1 MRDLFL
7 KFAENPDLKSFL
19 AVRQAVLASEE
30 YQPDSEELDRADEL
44 IDEGKWAEARTCL
57 QEALPNLLLSPQAH
71 LLMAAIAEEL
81 GEPSQE
87 QLEDFL
93 ASTCAEGILSTGDGT
108 KDKPYLVLRASDEY
122 DLIEY
127 LEKEPTDEDEVEEG
141 DRSLDRVKCNDGSEL
156 WFDVTEAKA
165 RLAQPREEEG
175 EESEEDEDEGE
186 DDA

>member
-7 KFAENPDLKSFL
+7 KFAENPDRKTFL
-19 AVRQAVLASEE
+19 AVRQEVLASKE
-30 YQPDSEELDRADEL
+30 YQPDSDELDRADEL

-81 GEPSQE
+81 GDPSEE

-108 KDKPYLVLRASDEY
+108 KDKPYLVLRATDEY

-127 LEKEPTDEDEVEEG
+127 LEKEPIDEEEVQEG
-141 DRSLDRVKCNDGSEL
+141 ERSLDRVKCNDGSEL

-165 RLAQPREEEG
+165 RLAQQGEEG
-175 EESEEDEDEGE
+175 DESEEDEDDDEG
-186 DDA
+186 DA

>member
-7 KFAENPDLKSFL
+7 KFAENPDRKSFL
-19 AVRQAVLASEE
+19 AVRQEVLAAKE

-44 IDEGKWAEARTCL
+44 IDEGKWAEARVCL

-81 GEPSQE
+81 GDSGEE

-108 KDKPYLVLRASDEY
+108 KDKPYLVLRATDEY

-127 LEKEPTDEDEVEEG
+127 LEKEPIDEEEVEDGE
-141 DRSLDRVKCNDGSEL
+141 RSLDRVKCNDGSEL

-165 RLAQPREEEG
+165 RLAQPRDAEEAGEEEEG
-175 EESEEDEDEGE
+175 DEDES
-186 DDA
+186 